1 MAGMRALAAFSGGSR
16 RAGASVAAARLS
28 ARAPGRARVPG
39 SFAAPAA
46 TRAVAVSSSDGGG
59 GPQVTTTGR
68 HLKVTPAMRAHVD
81 EKVAGALAHF
91 QGGRAPDRGP
101 VRRVEVRLS
110 ARGGASHRTK
120 GAPQQKAEV
129 TVHTALGLVRAE
141 ESEQDMYKA
150 IDLACHKL
158 SRTLRKVREK
168 NSRAHGGRS
177 GGARQG
183 GGFVFEE
190 ADAGDPVAE
199 DGPGSPS
206 LDLGSFDYSF
216 ESLDWAEYEVPEPQG
231 PSSAVQGEAEVMR
244 RKDLPLTPMSVA
256 EAVENIKM
264 IGHDFYAFQEQESG
278 ALQILYKRHDVG
290 FGLLTPKVLG
300 QDGKE

>member
-1 MAGMRALAAFSGGSR
+1 MGVSRALAAFSRGSR
-16 RAGASVAAARLS
+16 RASASAAAARLS
-28 ARAPGRARVPG
+28 ARVPGRAPLPG

-46 TRAVAVSSSDGGG
+46 ARAAAAAASSDGV
-59 GPQVTTTGR
+59 QVTTTGR
-68 HLKVTPAMRAHVD
+68 HLKVTPAMREHVD
-81 EKVAGALAHF
+81 EKVAGALSHF

-150 IDLACHKL
+150 IDMACHKL
-158 SRTLRKVREK
+158 ERTLRKVREK

-177 GGARQG
+177 GGFSREGAA
-183 GGFVFEE
+183 GFVFED
-190 ADAGDPVAE
+190 ADPAE
-199 DGPGSPS
+199 EDSPS

-216 ESLDWAEYEVPEPQG
+216 ESLDWAEYEPPAPQG
-231 PSSAVQGEAEVMR
+231 PTSAVQGEAEVMR
-244 RKDLPLTPMSVA
+244 RKDLQLTPMSVD

-278 ALQILYKRHDVG
+278 TLQILYKRHDVG
-290 FGLLTPKVLG
+290 FGLLTPKVV
-300 QDGKE
+300 DE